1 MKDTAYDNIK
11 SNKKTRFH
19 YLSLENTFLEKPQ
32 EWGRGGGG
40 GGVKLKHL
48 LSLFGLTFQK
58 WIAGLPGPPFSLSS
72 KNFLYFLKNQ
82 LF

>member
-32 EWGRGGGG
+32 EWGRGGAGG
-40 GGVKLKHL
+40 CQVKAPPIPFRINLSEVDCWTPWATFQSKLKKFL
-48 LSLFGLTFQK
+48 IFSQK
-58 WIAGLPGPPFSLSS
+58 
-72 KNFLYFLKNQ
+72 
-82 LF
+82 